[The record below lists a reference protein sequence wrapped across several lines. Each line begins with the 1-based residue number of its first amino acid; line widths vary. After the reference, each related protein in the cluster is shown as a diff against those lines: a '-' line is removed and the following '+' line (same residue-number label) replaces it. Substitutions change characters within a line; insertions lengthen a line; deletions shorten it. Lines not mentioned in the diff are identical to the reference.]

1 VTATDSPCL
10 VERDDQVLIVT
21 MNRPQQRN
29 ALNGELRQALRDAF
43 DVLDDSPDLRCA
55 VLTGAGPTFCAG
67 GDLKEMA
74 GAKVTVPPEEWGR
87 LFGSR
92 GSVRKPVIA
101 AVNGQAFAGGFR
113 LVQGADL
120 CLATPESLF
129 AISEVKRGRGA
140 PWAAPLITMLPRKVM
155 AELLLTGE
163 ALTGERAYALGLV
176 NRLTSAEELVASA
189 VELAHRIA
197 ANAPLSVL
205 AAKELIDVAS
215 EVGQTQA
222 IRHADAIYETVYR
235 SADAQ
240 EGPRAFAERRPP
252 QWKGC

>member
-1 VTATDSPCL
+1 VTAPESVCL
-10 VERDDQVLIVT
+10 VERDGEVLVVT

-29 ALNGELRQALRDAF
+29 ALNAALRQALRDAF
-43 DVLDDSPDLRCA
+43 DLLDNSPDLRCA

-74 GAKVTVPPEEWGR
+74 GATVTVPPEEWGR
-87 LFGSR
+87 LLGSR

-120 CLATPESLF
+120 CLATPESRF

-163 ALTGERAYALGLV
+163 PLTGDRAYALGLV
-176 NRLTSAEELVASA
+176 NALTSAEDLVPSA
-189 VELAHRIA
+189 VELAHLIA

-222 IRHADAIYETVYR
+222 VRHADAIYETVYR
-235 SADAQ
+235 SEDAL
-240 EGPRAFAERRPP
+240 EGPRAFAERRSP

>member
-1 VTATDSPCL
+1 VTATEPVCL
-10 VERDDQVLIVT
+10 VERDDRVLIIT
-21 MNRPQQRN
+21 MNRPRQRN
-29 ALNGELRQALRDAF
+29 ALNGALRQALRDAF
-43 DVLDDSPDLRCA
+43 DLLDDSPALRSA

-74 GAKVTVPPEEWGR
+74 AAQVTVPPEEWGR
-87 LFGSR
+87 LLGRR
-92 GSVRKPVIA
+92 GSTRKPVIA
-101 AVNGQAFAGGFR
+101 AVNGQALAGGFR

-120 CLATPESLF
+120 CVATPDSRF

-163 ALTGERAYALGLV
+163 PLTGERAYALGLV
-176 NRLTSAEELVASA
+176 NLLTSANELLPSA
-189 VELAHRIA
+189 VRLAHLIA

-215 EVGQTQA
+215 EVGQTEA
-222 IRHADAIYETVYR
+222 IRQADAIYETVYR
-235 SADAQ
+235 SEDAL
-240 EGPRAFAERRPP
+240 EGPRAFAEGRSP
-252 QWKGC
+252 QWRGC

>member
-1 VTATDSPCL
+1 MTASEPVCL
-10 VERDDQVLIVT
+10 VERHAEVLIVT

-29 ALNGELRQALRDAF
+29 ALNAALRQALRDAF
-43 DVLDDSPDLRCA
+43 DLLDASPDLRCA

-74 GAKVTVPPEEWGR
+74 GAAVTIPPEEWGR

-120 CLATPESLF
+120 CLATPESRF

-163 ALTGERAYALGLV
+163 PLTGERAYALGLV
-176 NRLTSAEELVASA
+176 NALTTPDELVSSA
-189 VELAHRIA
+189 VELAHVIG

-222 IRHADAIYETVYR
+222 VRHADAIYESVYR
-235 SADAQ
+235 SDDAL
-240 EGPRAFAERRPP
+240 EGPRAFAERRSP